1 MKKQKK
7 TTLLK
12 KTSKAFILISSILMV
27 ISIIVLY
34 FYIRHIMQNE
44 VEEELYS
51 RRYRLEHYLEQNE
64 ALIEL
69 PPVFE
74 INKTEKLG
82 AETLKDTLIY
92 DPSQDETEL
101 FRELTSYMHVNDND
115 YQIIVRSMVVE
126 SEDIILVIFLSF
138 FGIIFLIFCIQF
150 YFSQAWNKI
159 LWKPF
164 FNNLEQM
171 KTFSIKSAEPLKLE
185 ESEILEFSDLKD
197 EITALTG
204 KVAADYNNLKQFTED
219 VSHELQTP
227 LAIMQAKIENLL
239 NDIRITDNQFAQFS
253 SLQKDIQRLAQLNK
267 KMVLLTKLENQQ
279 FKRTAK
285 IDFNEMVRETLENF
299 KELTSIPIIFTE
311 ESDISLQADRE
322 LLQILCNNLISNAI
336 KYCAAEGKIGVEIKK
351 SGFMVRNSGENK
363 LKNTEKLFTRFYRE
377 NSNLKS
383 STGLGLAIVK
393 KICDEYGYK
402 LTYDFE
408 SGEHLFRVS
417 FNQ

>member
-1 MKKQKK
+1 
-7 TTLLK
+7 
-12 KTSKAFILISSILMV
+12 MV
-27 ISIIVLY
+27 ISIVILY
-34 FYIRHIMQNE
+34 FYIRHIMQYE

-51 RRYRLEHYLEQNE
+51 RRYRLEHYLEKNE
-64 ALIEL
+64 TLIEL

-74 INKTEKLG
+74 IHKVQELRT
-82 AETLKDTLIY
+82 ETLKDTLIY
-92 DPSQDETEL
+92 DPSQDEIEL
-101 FRELTSYMHVNDND
+101 FRELTSYMHVSGGN

-138 FGIIFLIFCIQF
+138 FVIILLIFCIQF

-171 KTFSIKSAEPLKLE
+171 KTFSIKSEEPLQLE
-185 ESEILEFSDLKD
+185 ESEILEFSELKD
-197 EITALTG
+197 EITALTD

-279 FKRTAK
+279 FKRTVT

-311 ESDISLQADRE
+311 ETDISLQADRE

-336 KYCAAEGKIGVEIKK
+336 KYCSAEGKIGVEIKK
-351 SGFMVRNSGENK
+351 SGFLVRNSGENK
-363 LKNTEKLFTRFYRE
+363 LKNTMKLFTRFYRE
-377 NSNLKS
+377 NSNLRS

-393 KICDEYGYK
+393 KICDEYNYK
-402 LTYDFE
+402 ITYDFE
-408 SGEHLFRVS
+408 NGEHLFRVS